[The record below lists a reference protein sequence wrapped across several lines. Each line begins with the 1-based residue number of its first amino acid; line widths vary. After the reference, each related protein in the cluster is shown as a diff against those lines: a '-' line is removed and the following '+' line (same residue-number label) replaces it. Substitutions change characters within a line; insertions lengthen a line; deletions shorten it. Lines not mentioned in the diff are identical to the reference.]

1 MGNKLDV
8 VRNAVGAA
16 GAGSLN
22 VVVVICPTGA
32 LNVVICTNVGLEAV
46 VEVVVVAM
54 EVGLLVVVVFV
65 AVQTRAMHKQP

>member
-1 MGNKLDV
+1 M
-8 VRNAVGAA
+8 
-16 GAGSLN
+16 N